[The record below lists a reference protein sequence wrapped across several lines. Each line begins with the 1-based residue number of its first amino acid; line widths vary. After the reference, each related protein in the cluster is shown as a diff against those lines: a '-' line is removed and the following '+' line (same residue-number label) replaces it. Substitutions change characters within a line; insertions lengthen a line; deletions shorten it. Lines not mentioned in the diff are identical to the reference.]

1 MRTFH
6 LKEAAR
12 KWAFS
17 RVREGTMRCGVTV
30 MPSAVPATTG
40 EAVPMHPRSI
50 LPSHSKGGNASWYS
64 HCENQHGGVA
74 GGSKF

>member
-40 EAVPMHPRSI
+40 EAVPMHPTKHSSI
-50 LPSHSKGGNASWYS
+50 TFKRWECKLVQPL
-64 HCENQHGGVA
+64 
-74 GGSKF
+74 